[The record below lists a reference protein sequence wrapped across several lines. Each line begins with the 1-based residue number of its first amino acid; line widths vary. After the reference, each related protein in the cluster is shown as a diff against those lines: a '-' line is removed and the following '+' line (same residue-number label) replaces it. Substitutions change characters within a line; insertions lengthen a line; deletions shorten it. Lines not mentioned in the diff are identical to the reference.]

1 MTMLPAKLGR
11 HSVRFYFTIYIHVR
25 IFTVTE
31 IIDLKT
37 PNIKNFLKKHSLL
50 RKKLSVIK
58 ENTDLIE
65 IKVHTQIKAAGSL
78 SEDIFCNAKY
88 YLLMRTL
95 R

>member
-1 MTMLPAKLGR
+1 MTMLPAKPGR

-25 IFTVTE
+25 IFTVTQ

-37 PNIKNFLKKHSLL
+37 PNIKKHSLL
-50 RKKLSVIK
+50 RKKVHCYQK
-58 ENTDLIE
+58 NTDLIE

-88 YLLMRTL
+88 YSLMRTL